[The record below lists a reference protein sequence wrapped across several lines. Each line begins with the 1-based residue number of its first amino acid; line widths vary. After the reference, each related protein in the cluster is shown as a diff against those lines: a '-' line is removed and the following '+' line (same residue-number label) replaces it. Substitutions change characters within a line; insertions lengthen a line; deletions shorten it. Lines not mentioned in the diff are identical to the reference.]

1 MTTSFEN
8 ILEVSGNK
16 IKIHHWKN
24 TNSSNLVVKLMP
36 VHKFVE
42 YIFERLLKLKTQ
54 NFIGEQQTKFFT
66 NKRTNLKFGEV
77 LINGDVVCCTGY
89 FIPMESLCQILHKKD
104 IIFCK
109 ITIN

>member
-8 ILEVSGNK
+8 ILEESGNK

-66 NKRTNLKFGEV
+66 NKRTNL
-77 LINGDVVCCTGY
+77 LINGDFVENY
-89 FIPMESLCQILHKKD
+89 
-104 IIFCK
+104 IFLVQNLAQRFHWNR
-109 ITIN
+109 ITCATHYIYNC

>member
-1 MTTSFEN
+1 MKTSFEN

-77 LINGDVVCCTGY
+77 LINGDFAENY
-89 FIPMESLCQILHKKD
+89 
-104 IIFCK
+104 IFLVQNLAQRFHWNK
-109 ITIN
+109 ITCATHYIYCW